1 MKIKQ
6 YKGLKAVKQVQKIG
20 DAQVMQEL
28 ENIRRQRTKT
38 VAVEGRSAQNGDEVI
53 IDYAGFV
60 GDFQFPGGTA
70 EQQPLTLGS
79 GMFIPGFEEQLVGA
93 NVGDKVDVKVT
104 FPTEYHAAELAGKEA
119 VFHCTVHAIQTK
131 EVPELNDDFA
141 KQFTGIASLE
151 DMKAQLKEQLQVY
164 ADQYAQN
171 KVRDELLK
179 VLVQQVEEV
188 EFDEAEVK
196 TEIDIAVEG
205 FARQLE
211 QRGMSLE
218 AYLHAC
224 GRTREEMDAEL
235 RPQAEDTI
243 KARMALNEVCRLE
256 GITVTQEEVDA
267 AYQQVADMYRVS
279 VQEVKD
285 AYGQDND
292 DKLRKDVL
300 LKKAIAVL
308 EENAEII
315 TAE

>member
-1 MKIKQ
+1 MKLNQ
-6 YKGLKAVKQVQKIG
+6 YKGLKAVKKAQKIS
-20 DAQVMQEL
+20 DAHVMQEL
-28 ENIRRQRTKT
+28 ENIRQQRTKT
-38 VAVEGRSAQNGDEVI
+38 IEVKDRPAQNGDEVI

-70 EQQPLTLGS
+70 EMQPLPLGS

-93 NVGDKVDVKVT
+93 NVGDKVDVNVT
-104 FPTEYHAAELAGKEA
+104 FPEAYHSADLAGKEA

-141 KQFTGIASLE
+141 KQFNGITSLE
-151 DMKAQLKEQLQVY
+151 DMKAQLKQQLQAY

-179 VLVQQVEEV
+179 ELVKHVEDV
-188 EFDEAEVK
+188 TFDEAEVK
-196 TEIDIAVEG
+196 MEIDIAVEG

-211 QRGMSLE
+211 QRGMNLE
-218 AYLHAC
+218 GYLQAC

-256 GITVTQEEVDA
+256 GITVTQDEVDA
-267 AYQQVADMYRVS
+267 AYQEVANMYRVS

-292 DKLRKDVL
+292 EKLRKDVL

-308 EENAEII
+308 EANAEI
-315 TAE
+315 TEG

>member
-6 YKGLKAVKQVQKIG
+6 YKGLKAVKKAQVIT
-20 DAQVMQEL
+20 DAQVAQEL
-28 ENIRRQRTKT
+28 ENIRRQRTKVIEIT
-38 VAVEGRSAQNGDEVI
+38 DRAAQNGDELI

-60 GDFQFPGGTA
+60 GDYQFPGGTA
-70 EQQPLTLGS
+70 ERQPLTLGS

-104 FPTEYHAAELAGKEA
+104 FPTQYHAEELAGKEA

-131 EVPELNDDFA
+131 EMPELNDDFA
-141 KQFTGIASLE
+141 KQFNGVESLA
-151 DMKAQLKEQLQVY
+151 DLKAQLKVQLQQY

-179 VLVQQVEEV
+179 ALVAQVEAV
-188 EFDEAEVK
+188 EFDETEVK
-196 TEIDIAVEG
+196 NEIDLAVEG
-205 FARQLE
+205 FAHQLQ
-211 QRGMSLE
+211 QRGMTLE
-218 AYLHAC
+218 AYLQAC

-235 RPQAEDTI
+235 RPQAEDTV
-243 KARMALNEVCRLE
+243 KARMALNEICRLE
-256 GITVTQEEVDA
+256 GLTVTQEEVDA
-267 AYQQVADMYRVS
+267 AYAEVANMYRVS

-292 DKLRKDVL
+292 EKLRKDVL

-308 EENAEII
+308 EANAEI
-315 TAE
+315 TEE

>member
-6 YKGLKAVKQVQKIG
+6 YKGLKAIKKAQRIT

-28 ENIRRQRTKT
+28 ENIRRQRTRNIPVT
-38 VAVEGRSAQNGDEVI
+38 DRAAQNGDEVI

-104 FPTEYHAAELAGKEA
+104 FPTEYHAEELAGKEA

-131 EVPELNDDFA
+131 DVPELNDEFA
-141 KQFTGIASLE
+141 KQFNGISSLE
-151 DMKAQLKEQLQVY
+151 DMKAQLKQQLQAY

-179 VLVQQVEEV
+179 ELVKQVEDV
-188 EFDEAEVK
+188 TFDEEEVK
-196 TEIDIAVEG
+196 NEIDIAVEG

-211 QRGMSLE
+211 QRGMNLE
-218 AYLHAC
+218 GYLQAC

-267 AYQQVADMYRVS
+267 AYQEVANMYRVS

-292 DKLRKDVL
+292 EKLRKDVL

-308 EENAEII
+308 EANAEI
-315 TAE
+315 TEG

>member
-6 YKGLKAVKQVQKIG
+6 YKGLKAVKKVQAITEEQV
-20 DAQVMQEL
+20 AQEL
-28 ENIRRQRTKT
+28 ENIRRQRTQN
-38 VAVEGRSAQNGDEVI
+38 VAVTDRPAQFGDEVI

-119 VFHCTVHAIQTK
+119 VFHCTVHVIQTK
-131 EVPELNDDFA
+131 DVPELNDEFA
-141 KQFTGIASLE
+141 KQFNGITSLE
-151 DMKAQLKEQLQVY
+151 DMKAQLKAQLQAY
-164 ADQYAQN
+164 ADQFAQN
-171 KVRDELLK
+171 KVRDALLK
-179 VLVQQVEEV
+179 ELVAQVEDV
-188 EFDEAEVK
+188 TFDEAEVK
-196 TEIDIAVEG
+196 VEIDIAVDG

-211 QRGMSLE
+211 QRGMNLE
-218 AYLHAC
+218 GYLQAC

-243 KARMALNEVCRLE
+243 KARMALNEICRLE
-256 GITVTQEEVDA
+256 NITVTQEEVDA
-267 AYQQVADMYRVS
+267 AYQEVANMYRVS
-279 VQEVKD
+279 VQEVKN
-285 AYGQDND
+285 AYGADND
-292 DKLRKDVL
+292 EKLRKDVM

-308 EENAEII
+308 EANAEIV
-315 TAE
+315 EE

>member
-6 YKGLKAVKQVQKIG
+6 YKGLKAVKQVQKIT

-28 ENIRRQRTKT
+28 ENIRRQRTKNIPVT
-38 VAVEGRSAQNGDEVI
+38 DRGAENGDEVI

-70 EQQPLTLGS
+70 EKQPLTLGS
-79 GMFIPGFEEQLVGA
+79 GMFIPGFEEQLLGA
-93 NVGDKVDVKVT
+93 KVGDQVDVKVT
-104 FPTEYHAAELAGKEA
+104 FPTEYHAEELAGKEA

-131 EVPELNDDFA
+131 DVPELNDDFA
-141 KQFTGIASLE
+141 KQFNGISSLA
-151 DMKAQLKEQLQVY
+151 DMKAQLKQQLQAY

-171 KVRDELLK
+171 KARDELLK
-179 VLVQQVEEV
+179 ELVKQVEDV
-188 EFDEAEVK
+188 TFDEAEVK
-196 TEIDIAVEG
+196 QEIDIAVEG

-211 QRGMSLE
+211 QRGMNLE
-218 AYLHAC
+218 GYLQAC

-267 AYQQVADMYRVS
+267 AYEEVAKMYRVS

-308 EENAEII
+308 EANAEI
-315 TAE
+315 TVAE

>member
-6 YKGLKAVKQVQKIG
+6 YKGLKAVKQVQKIS

-28 ENIRRQRTKT
+28 ENIRRQRTRDIPVT
-38 VAVEGRSAQNGDEVI
+38 DRPAQVGDEVI

-60 GDFQFPGGTA
+60 GDCQFPGGTA

-104 FPTEYHAAELAGKEA
+104 FPTEYHAPELAGKEA

-131 EVPELNDDFA
+131 DVPELNDDFA
-141 KQFTGIASLE
+141 KQFNGISSLE
-151 DMKAQLKEQLQVY
+151 QMKALLKEQLQAY

-171 KVRDELLK
+171 KARDELLK
-179 VLVQQVEEV
+179 ELVKQVEDV
-188 EFDEAEVK
+188 TFDEAEVK
-196 TEIDIAVEG
+196 VEIDIAVEG

-218 AYLHAC
+218 GYLQAC

-256 GITVTQEEVDA
+256 GITVTQEEVDQAYADVA
-267 AYQQVADMYRVS
+267 AMYRVS

-292 DKLRKDVL
+292 EKLRKDVL

-308 EENAEII
+308 EANAEI
-315 TAE
+315 TEG

>member
-1 MKIKQ
+1 MKLNQ
-6 YKGLKAVKQVQKIG
+6 YKGLKAVKKAQKIS
-20 DAQVMQEL
+20 DAHVMQEL
-28 ENIRRQRTKT
+28 ENIRQQRTKT
-38 VAVEGRSAQNGDEVI
+38 IEVKDRPAQNGDEVI

-70 EQQPLTLGS
+70 EMQPLTLGS

-93 NVGDKVDVKVT
+93 NVGDKVDVNVT
-104 FPTEYHAAELAGKEA
+104 FPEAYHSADLAGKEA

-141 KQFTGIASLE
+141 KQFNGITSLE
-151 DMKAQLKEQLQVY
+151 DMKAQLKQQLQAY

-179 VLVQQVEEV
+179 ELVKHVEDV
-188 EFDEAEVK
+188 TFDEAEVK
-196 TEIDIAVEG
+196 MEIDIAVEG

-211 QRGMSLE
+211 QRGMNLE
-218 AYLHAC
+218 GYLQAC

-256 GITVTQEEVDA
+256 GITVTQEEVDQ
-267 AYQQVADMYRVS
+267 AYAEVANMYRVS

-285 AYGQDND
+285 AYGADND
-292 DKLRKDVL
+292 EKLRKDVL

-308 EENAEII
+308 EANAEI
-315 TAE
+315 TEE

>member
-1 MKIKQ
+1 MKLKQ
-6 YKGLKAVKQVQKIG
+6 YKGLKAVKQVQKIS

-28 ENIRRQRTKT
+28 ENIRRQRTRDIPVT
-38 VAVEGRSAQNGDEVI
+38 DRSAQNGDEVI

-70 EQQPLTLGS
+70 EKQPLTLGS

-104 FPTEYHAAELAGKEA
+104 FPTEYHAEELAGKEA

-131 EVPELNDDFA
+131 DIPELNDDFA
-141 KQFTGIASLE
+141 KQFNGISSLE
-151 DMKAQLKEQLQVY
+151 DMRAQLKQQLQAY
-164 ADQYAQN
+164 ADQYARN

-179 VLVQQVEEV
+179 ELVKQVEDV
-188 EFDEAEVK
+188 TFDEAEVK
-196 TEIDIAVEG
+196 AEIDIAVEG

-211 QRGMSLE
+211 QRGMTLE
-218 AYLHAC
+218 GYLQAC

-256 GITVTQEEVDA
+256 GITVTQEEVDQAYADVA
-267 AYQQVADMYRVS
+267 AMYRVS

-292 DKLRKDVL
+292 EKLRKDVL

-308 EENAEII
+308 EAHAEII
-315 TAE
+315 EE

>member
-1 MKIKQ
+1 MKLNQ
-6 YKGLKAVKQVQKIG
+6 YKGLKAVKKAQKIS
-20 DAQVMQEL
+20 DAHVMQEL
-28 ENIRRQRTKT
+28 ENIRQQRTQVIEIT
-38 VAVEGRSAQNGDEVI
+38 DRPAQNGDEVI

-70 EQQPLTLGS
+70 EMQPLTLGS

-93 NVGDKVDVKVT
+93 NVGDKVDVNVT
-104 FPTEYHAAELAGKEA
+104 FPEQYHSADLAGKEA

-131 EVPELNDDFA
+131 DVPELNDEFA
-141 KQFTGIASLE
+141 KQFNGISSLE
-151 DMKAQLKEQLQVY
+151 EMKALLKEQLQAY
-164 ADQYAQN
+164 ADQHAQN

-179 VLVQQVEEV
+179 ELVKQVEDV
-188 EFDEAEVK
+188 TFDEAEVK

-218 AYLHAC
+218 GYLQAC

-267 AYQQVADMYRVS
+267 AYQEVANMYRVS

-292 DKLRKDVL
+292 EKLRKDVL

-308 EENAEII
+308 EANAEV
-315 TAE
+315 AEG

>member
-6 YKGLKAVKQVQKIG
+6 YKGLKAVKKVQKIS
-20 DAQVMQEL
+20 DAHVMQEL
-28 ENIRRQRTKT
+28 ENIRQQRTKT
-38 VAVEGRSAQNGDEVI
+38 IEINDRPAQNGDEVI

-70 EQQPLTLGS
+70 EMQPLTLGS

-93 NVGDKVDVKVT
+93 NVGDKVDVNVT
-104 FPTEYHAAELAGKEA
+104 FPEAYHSADLAGKEA

-141 KQFTGIASLE
+141 KQFNGITSLE
-151 DMKAQLKEQLQVY
+151 DMKAQLKQQLQAY

-179 VLVQQVEEV
+179 ELVKHVEDV
-188 EFDEAEVK
+188 TFDEAEVK
-196 TEIDIAVEG
+196 MEIDIAVEG

-211 QRGMSLE
+211 QRGMNLE
-218 AYLHAC
+218 GYLQAC

-256 GITVTQEEVDA
+256 GITVTQEEVDQ
-267 AYQQVADMYRVS
+267 AYAEVANMYRVS

-285 AYGQDND
+285 AYGADND
-292 DKLRKDVL
+292 EKLRKDVL

-308 EENAEII
+308 EANAEI
-315 TAE
+315 TEE

>member
-1 MKIKQ
+1 MKLNQ
-6 YKGLKAVKQVQKIG
+6 YKGLKAVKKAQKIS
-20 DAQVMQEL
+20 DAHVMQEL
-28 ENIRRQRTKT
+28 ENIRQQRTKT
-38 VAVEGRSAQNGDEVI
+38 IEVKDRPAQNGDEVI

-70 EQQPLTLGS
+70 EMQPLTLGS

-93 NVGDKVDVKVT
+93 NVGDKVDVNVT
-104 FPTEYHAAELAGKEA
+104 FPEAYHSADLAGKEA

-131 EVPELNDDFA
+131 EVPELNDEFA
-141 KQFTGIASLE
+141 KQFNGITSLE
-151 DMKAQLKEQLQVY
+151 DMKAQLKQQLQAY
-164 ADQYAQN
+164 ANQYAQN

-179 VLVQQVEEV
+179 ELVKHVEDV
-188 EFDEAEVK
+188 TFDEAEVK
-196 TEIDIAVEG
+196 MEIDIAVEG

-211 QRGMSLE
+211 QRGMNLE
-218 AYLHAC
+218 GYLQAC

-256 GITVTQEEVDA
+256 GITVTQEEVDQ
-267 AYQQVADMYRVS
+267 AYAEVANMYRVS

-285 AYGQDND
+285 AYGADND
-292 DKLRKDVL
+292 EKLRKDVL

-308 EENAEII
+308 EANAEI
-315 TAE
+315 TEE

>member
-1 MKIKQ
+1 MKLKQ
-6 YKGLKAVKQVQKIG
+6 YKGLKAVKQMQKIS

-28 ENIRRQRTKT
+28 ENIRRQRTRDIPVT
-38 VAVEGRSAQNGDEVI
+38 DRPAQNGDEVI

-104 FPTEYHAAELAGKEA
+104 FPTEYHAEELAGKEA

-131 EVPELNDDFA
+131 DVPELNDEFA
-141 KQFTGIASLE
+141 KQFNGITSLE
-151 DMKAQLKEQLQVY
+151 QMKAMLKEQLQAY

-179 VLVQQVEEV
+179 ELVKHVEDV
-188 EFDEAEVK
+188 VFDEAEVK
-196 TEIDIAVEG
+196 NEIDIAVEG
-205 FARQLE
+205 FARQIE

-218 AYLHAC
+218 AYLQAC

-256 GITVTQEEVDA
+256 GITVTQDEVDA
-267 AYQQVADMYRVS
+267 AYQEVANMYRVS

-292 DKLRKDVL
+292 EKLRKDVL

-308 EENAEII
+308 EANAEI
-315 TAE
+315 TEG

>member
-6 YKGLKAVKQVQKIG
+6 YKGLKAVKQVQKIT

-28 ENIRRQRTKT
+28 ENIRRQRTKNIPVT
-38 VAVEGRSAQNGDEVI
+38 DRGAENGDEVI

-70 EQQPLTLGS
+70 EKQPLTLGS
-79 GMFIPGFEEQLVGA
+79 GMFIPGFEEQLLGA
-93 NVGDKVDVKVT
+93 KVGDQVDVKVT
-104 FPTEYHAAELAGKEA
+104 FPTEYHADELAGKEA

-131 EVPELNDDFA
+131 DVPELNDDFA
-141 KQFTGIASLE
+141 KQFNGISSLA
-151 DMKAQLKEQLQVY
+151 DMKAQLKQQLQAY

-171 KVRDELLK
+171 KARDELLK
-179 VLVQQVEEV
+179 ELVKQVEDV
-188 EFDEAEVK
+188 TFDEAEVK
-196 TEIDIAVEG
+196 QEIDIAVEG

-211 QRGMSLE
+211 QRGMTLD
-218 AYLHAC
+218 AYLQAV

-267 AYQQVADMYRVS
+267 AYEEVAKMYRVS

-308 EENAEII
+308 EANAEI
-315 TAE
+315 TVAE

>member
-1 MKIKQ
+1 MKIKM
-6 YKGLKAVKQVQKIG
+6 YKGLKAVKQAQKIS
-20 DAQVMQEL
+20 DAHVMQEL
-28 ENIRRQRTKT
+28 ENIRQQRTK
-38 VAVEGRSAQNGDEVI
+38 VIEISDRCAENGDEVI

-70 EQQPLTLGS
+70 ENQPLTLGS

-104 FPTEYHAAELAGKEA
+104 FPQQYHSEELAGKEA
-119 VFHCTVHAIQTK
+119 VFHCTVHAIRTK
-131 EVPELNDDFA
+131 EVPELNDEFA
-141 KQFTGIASLE
+141 KQFNGIASLE
-151 DMKAQLKEQLQVY
+151 DMKAQLKTQLQAY

-179 VLVQQVEEV
+179 ALVAQVEEI
-188 EFDEAEVK
+188 EFDEAEVQA
-196 TEIDIAVEG
+196 EIDIAVEG
-205 FARQLE
+205 FARQLQ

-218 AYLHAC
+218 GYLEAC
-224 GRTREEMDAEL
+224 KRTRKEMDEEL

-243 KARMALNEVCRLE
+243 KARMALNEICRLE

-267 AYQQVADMYRVS
+267 AYQEVANMYGVS

-292 DKLRKDVL
+292 EKLRKDVM

-308 EENAEII
+308 EANAEI
-315 TAE
+315 TEA

>member
-1 MKIKQ
+1 MKLNQ
-6 YKGLKAVKQVQKIG
+6 YKGLKAVKKAQKIS
-20 DAQVMQEL
+20 DAHVMQEL
-28 ENIRRQRTKT
+28 ENIRQQRTK
-38 VAVEGRSAQNGDEVI
+38 VIAVTDRPAQNGDEVI

-93 NVGDKVDVKVT
+93 KVGDKVDVNVT
-104 FPTEYHAAELAGKEA
+104 FPEQYHSADLAGKEA

-131 EVPELNDDFA
+131 EVPELNDEFA
-141 KQFTGIASLE
+141 KQFNGIASLE
-151 DMKAQLKEQLQVY
+151 DMKAQLKDQLQAY

-179 VLVQQVEEV
+179 ELVKHVEDV
-188 EFDEAEVK
+188 TFDEAEVK
-196 TEIDIAVEG
+196 NEIDIAVEG
-205 FARQLE
+205 FARQIE
-211 QRGMSLE
+211 QRGMTLE
-218 AYLHAC
+218 AYLQAC

-256 GITVTQEEVDA
+256 GITVTQEEVDQ
-267 AYQQVADMYRVS
+267 AYQDVANMYHVS

-285 AYGQDND
+285 AYGADND
-292 DKLRKDVL
+292 EKLRKDVM

-308 EENAEII
+308 EANAEI
-315 TAE
+315 TEE

>member
-6 YKGLKAVKQVQKIG
+6 YKGLKAVKQMQKIT

-28 ENIRRQRTKT
+28 ENIRRQRTKNIPVT
-38 VAVEGRSAQNGDEVI
+38 DRGAQNGDEVI

-70 EQQPLTLGS
+70 EKQPLTLGR
-79 GMFIPGFEEQLVGA
+79 GMFIPGFEEQLLGA
-93 NVGDKVDVKVT
+93 KVGDQVDVKVT
-104 FPTEYHAAELAGKEA
+104 FPTEYHATELAGKEA
-119 VFHCTVHAIQTK
+119 VFHCTVHGVQIK
-131 EVPELNDDFA
+131 DVPELNDDFA
-141 KQFTGIASLE
+141 KQFNGISSLE
-151 DMKAQLKEQLQVY
+151 DMKAHLKEQLQAY
-164 ADQYAQN
+164 SDQYAQN
-171 KVRDELLK
+171 KARDELLK
-179 VLVQQVEEV
+179 ELVKQVEDV
-188 EFDEAEVK
+188 TFDELEVK
-196 TEIDIAVEG
+196 NEIDIAVEG

-211 QRGMSLE
+211 QRGMTLE
-218 AYLHAC
+218 GYLQAC

-267 AYQQVADMYRVS
+267 AYEEVAKMYRVS

-308 EENAEII
+308 EANAQI
-315 TAE
+315 TVAE

>member
-6 YKGLKAVKQVQKIG
+6 YKGLKAVKQVQKIS

-28 ENIRRQRTKT
+28 ENIRRQRTQ
-38 VAVEGRSAQNGDEVI
+38 VVEVTDRPAQNGDEVI

-104 FPTEYHAAELAGKEA
+104 FPTQYHAEELAGKEA

-131 EVPELNDDFA
+131 NVPELNDEFA
-141 KQFTGIASLE
+141 KQFNGISSLE
-151 DMKAQLKEQLQVY
+151 DMKEQLKAQLQVY

-179 VLVQQVEEV
+179 ELVKQVEDV
-188 EFDEAEVK
+188 TFDEAEVK
-196 TEIDIAVEG
+196 NEIAIAVEG
-205 FARQLE
+205 FARQME

-218 AYLHAC
+218 GYLQAC
-224 GRTREEMDAEL
+224 GRTREEMDEEL

-243 KARMALNEVCRLE
+243 KARMALNEICNLE

-267 AYQQVADMYRVS
+267 AYQEVANMYRVS

-292 DKLRKDVL
+292 EKLRKDVL

-308 EENAEII
+308 EANAEIV
-315 TAE
+315 EG

>member
-6 YKGLKAVKQVQKIG
+6 YKGLKAVKQMQKIT

-28 ENIRRQRTKT
+28 ENIRRQRTKNIPVT
-38 VAVEGRSAQNGDEVI
+38 DRGAQNGDEVI

-70 EQQPLTLGS
+70 EKQPLTLGS
-79 GMFIPGFEEQLVGA
+79 GMFIPGFEEQLLGA
-93 NVGDKVDVKVT
+93 KVGDQVDVKVT
-104 FPTEYHAAELAGKEA
+104 FPTEYHATELAGKEA
-119 VFHCTVHAIQTK
+119 VFHCTVHGVQIK
-131 EVPELNDDFA
+131 DVPELNDDFA
-141 KQFTGIASLE
+141 KQFNGISSLE
-151 DMKAQLKEQLQVY
+151 DMKAHLKEQLQAY
-164 ADQYAQN
+164 SDQYAQN
-171 KVRDELLK
+171 KARDELLK
-179 VLVQQVEEV
+179 ELVKQVEDV
-188 EFDEAEVK
+188 TFDELEVK
-196 TEIDIAVEG
+196 NEIDIAVEG

-211 QRGMSLE
+211 QRGMTLE
-218 AYLHAC
+218 GYLQAC

-267 AYQQVADMYRVS
+267 AYEEVAKMYRVS

-308 EENAEII
+308 EANAQI
-315 TAE
+315 TVAE

>member
-6 YKGLKAVKQVQKIG
+6 YKGLKAVKKVQAITEEQV
-20 DAQVMQEL
+20 AQEL
-28 ENIRRQRTKT
+28 ENIRRQRTQN
-38 VAVEGRSAQNGDEVI
+38 VAVTDRPAQFGDEVI

-131 EVPELNDDFA
+131 DVPELNDEFA
-141 KQFTGIASLE
+141 KQFNGITSLE
-151 DMKAQLKEQLQVY
+151 DMKAQLKAQLQAY
-164 ADQYAQN
+164 ADQFAQN
-171 KVRDELLK
+171 KVRDALLK
-179 VLVQQVEEV
+179 ELVAQVEDV
-188 EFDEAEVK
+188 TFDEAEVK
-196 TEIDIAVEG
+196 VEIDIAVDG

-211 QRGMSLE
+211 QRGMNLE
-218 AYLHAC
+218 GYLQAC

-243 KARMALNEVCRLE
+243 KARMALNEICRLE
-256 GITVTQEEVDA
+256 NITVTQEEVDA
-267 AYQQVADMYRVS
+267 AYQEVANMYRVS
-279 VQEVKD
+279 VQEVKN
-285 AYGQDND
+285 AYGADND
-292 DKLRKDVL
+292 EKLRKDVM

-308 EENAEII
+308 EANAEIV
-315 TAE
+315 EE

>member
-6 YKGLKAVKQVQKIG
+6 YKGLKAVKKVQKIS
-20 DAQVMQEL
+20 DAHVMQEL
-28 ENIRRQRTKT
+28 ENIRQQRTKT
-38 VAVEGRSAQNGDEVI
+38 IEINDRPAQNGDEVI

-104 FPTEYHAAELAGKEA
+104 FPTEYHAEELAGKEA

-131 EVPELNDDFA
+131 EVPELNDEFA
-141 KQFTGIASLE
+141 KQFNGISSLE
-151 DMKAQLKEQLQVY
+151 DMKAQLKQQLQAY

-179 VLVQQVEEV
+179 ELVKHVEDV
-188 EFDEAEVK
+188 TFDEAEVK
-196 TEIDIAVEG
+196 MEIDIAVEG
-205 FARQLE
+205 FARQIE

-218 AYLHAC
+218 GYLQAC

-267 AYQQVADMYRVS
+267 AYQEVANMYRVS

-292 DKLRKDVL
+292 EKLRKDVL

-308 EENAEII
+308 EANAEI
-315 TAE
+315 TEG

>member
-6 YKGLKAVKQVQKIG
+6 YKGLKAVKQVQKIS

-28 ENIRRQRTKT
+28 ENIRRQRTRDIPIT
-38 VAVEGRSAQNGDEVI
+38 DRPAQNGDEVI

-104 FPTEYHAAELAGKEA
+104 FPTEYHAEELAGKEA

-131 EVPELNDDFA
+131 EVPELNDEFA
-141 KQFTGIASLE
+141 KQFNGISSLE
-151 DMKAQLKEQLQVY
+151 DMKAQLKQQLQAY

-179 VLVQQVEEV
+179 ELVKHVEDV
-188 EFDEAEVK
+188 TFDEAEVK
-196 TEIDIAVEG
+196 MEIDIAVEG
-205 FARQLE
+205 FARQIE

-218 AYLHAC
+218 GYLQAC

-267 AYQQVADMYRVS
+267 AYQEVANMYRVS

-292 DKLRKDVL
+292 EKLRKDVL

-308 EENAEII
+308 EANAEI
-315 TAE
+315 TEG

>member
-1 MKIKQ
+1 MKLNQ
-6 YKGLKAVKQVQKIG
+6 YKGLKAVKKVQKIS
-20 DAQVMQEL
+20 DAHVMQEL
-28 ENIRRQRTKT
+28 ENIRQQRTKT
-38 VAVEGRSAQNGDEVI
+38 IEVNDRPAQNGDEVI

-70 EQQPLTLGS
+70 EMQPLTLGS

-93 NVGDKVDVKVT
+93 NVGDKVDVNVT
-104 FPTEYHAAELAGKEA
+104 FPEQYHSADLAGKEA

-141 KQFTGIASLE
+141 KQFNGITSLE
-151 DMKAQLKEQLQVY
+151 DMKAQLKQQLQAY

-179 VLVQQVEEV
+179 ELVKHVEDV
-188 EFDEAEVK
+188 TFDEAEVK
-196 TEIDIAVEG
+196 MEIDIAVEG

-211 QRGMSLE
+211 QRGMNLE
-218 AYLHAC
+218 GYLQAC

-256 GITVTQEEVDA
+256 GITVTQEEVDQ
-267 AYQQVADMYRVS
+267 AYAEVANMYRVS

-285 AYGQDND
+285 AYGADND
-292 DKLRKDVL
+292 EKLRKDVL

-308 EENAEII
+308 EANAEI
-315 TAE
+315 TEE

>member
-1 MKIKQ
+1 MTIKQ
-6 YKGLKAVKQVQKIG
+6 YKGLKAIKQVQKIT

-28 ENIRRQRTKT
+28 ENIRRQRTKNIPVT
-38 VAVEGRSAQNGDEVI
+38 DRGAENGDEVI

-70 EQQPLTLGS
+70 EKQPLTLGS
-79 GMFIPGFEEQLVGA
+79 GMFIPGFEEQLLGA
-93 NVGDKVDVKVT
+93 KVGDKVDVKVT
-104 FPTEYHAAELAGKEA
+104 FPAEYHAEELAGKEA
-119 VFHCTVHAIQTK
+119 VFHCTVHAVQTK
-131 EVPELNDDFA
+131 DVPELNDDFA
-141 KQFTGIASLE
+141 KQFNGITSLE
-151 DMKAQLKEQLQVY
+151 HMKAMLKEQLQAY

-171 KVRDELLK
+171 KARDELLK
-179 VLVQQVEEV
+179 ELVKQVEDV
-188 EFDEAEVK
+188 TFDEAEVK
-196 TEIDIAVEG
+196 NEIDIAVEG

-211 QRGMSLE
+211 QRGMTLE
-218 AYLHAC
+218 AYLEAV

-243 KARMALNEVCRLE
+243 KARMALNEVCRME

-267 AYQQVADMYRVS
+267 AYEEVAKMYRVS

-292 DKLRKDVL
+292 EKLRKDVL

-308 EENAEII
+308 EANAQI
-315 TAE
+315 TVAE